1 MGIIVEKI
9 VYFESGGRHNTDMAL
24 RLARDRAEE
33 RGIRNIILASITG
46 FSAERALEIFK
57 NTNIRLTVVGLRG
70 PPGSPFPGFPEDLR
84 RRLEEMGHK
93 FCYAS
98 DIKYEFPEDV
108 RKTLCRFCEGLKVC
122 VEVTL
127 VATDAGLIQPGE
139 EVIALGGTG
148 MLGYERGGGLD
159 TAIVIEAMRSRD
171 FLELETIFGRKE
183 ERRKIREIICKPR

>member
-1 MGIIVEKI
+1 MISEKI
-9 VYFESGGRHNTDMAL
+9 VYFESGGRHNTDATL
-24 RLARDRAEE
+24 ELAKERAIE
-33 RGIRNIILASITG
+33 RGIKNVILASTTG

-57 NTNIRLTVVGLRG
+57 DTNIKLTIVSLKG

-84 RRLEEMGHK
+84 RKLEQMGHN

-98 DIKYEFPEDV
+98 DVKYEFPEAV
-108 RKTLCRFCEGLKVC
+108 QNTLRRFCEGLKVC

-127 VATDAGLIQPGE
+127 VATEAGFIKPGE
-139 EVIALGGTG
+139 EVIAIGGTG
-148 MLGYERGGGLD
+148 RLGYDKGGGID
-159 TAIVIEAMRSRD
+159 TAIVVEAMRSKS